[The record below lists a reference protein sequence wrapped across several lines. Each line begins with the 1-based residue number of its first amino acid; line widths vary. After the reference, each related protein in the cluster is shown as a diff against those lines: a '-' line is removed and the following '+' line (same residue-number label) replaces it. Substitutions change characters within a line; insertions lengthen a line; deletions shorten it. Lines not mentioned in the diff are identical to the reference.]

1 MLGDELNFENIV
13 TGDELNDLFTE
24 TDDIEIPET
33 QEDSEKQESDKETT
47 TEVSTDT
54 LFSDEPESVS
64 SGEKDSQR
72 REDTTTDDS
81 GKTSQSSFYSSIAT
95 ALRDEGILPDLD
107 DDALKSIKSPEDFAK
122 AVENQVTSRFDE
134 RQKRIDEALGV
145 GVEPDEIKQYENTLA
160 YLNSIT
166 DDTIQ
171 DESEQGQQVRK
182 NLIYQDFVNKG
193 FSDARA
199 KREMEKSFTAGTDIE
214 DALESVQSNK
224 EHFNQQY
231 KELVKVAK
239 LKEDE
244 GVETIRKQTEE
255 LKTSIFAKE
264 PAFQTINLSDTQKQK
279 IYDNLTKPI
288 HKDKSGQYLTA
299 LQKAEKEDRTG
310 FMKNM
315 GIVFT
320 LTNGFK
326 DLDNLVGSVVK
337 KETRKSL
344 RDLEHVLSNTSRN
357 ADGNLTF
364 LSGVGG
370 DTDPESKIGLNLDI

>member
-1 MLGDELNFENIV
+1 
-13 TGDELNDLFTE
+13 
-24 TDDIEIPET
+24 
-33 QEDSEKQESDKETT
+33 
-47 TEVSTDT
+47 
-54 LFSDEPESVS
+54 
-64 SGEKDSQR
+64 
-72 REDTTTDDS
+72 
-81 GKTSQSSFYSSIAT
+81 
-95 ALRDEGILPDLD
+95 
-107 DDALKSIKSPEDFAK
+107 
-122 AVENQVTSRFDE
+122 
-134 RQKRIDEALGV
+134 
-145 GVEPDEIKQYENTLA
+145 
-160 YLNSIT
+160 
-166 DDTIQ
+166 
-171 DESEQGQQVRK
+171 
-182 NLIYQDFVNKG
+182 
-193 FSDARA
+193 
-199 KREMEKSFTAGTDIE
+199 MEKSFTAGTDIE

-224 EHFNQQY
+224 EHFSQQY
-231 KELVKVAK
+231 KELVKGAK

-264 PAFQTINLSDTQKQK
+264 PAFQTINLNDTQKQK

-288 HKDKSGQYLTA
+288 HKDKSGQFLTA
-299 LQKAEKEDRTG
+299 IQKAEREDRTD

-326 DLDNLVGSVVK
+326 DLDNLVGSIVK

>member
-13 TGDELNDLFTE
+13 TGDELTDLFTE
-24 TDDIEIPET
+24 TDNVETPET

-64 SGEKDSQR
+64 SDEKDSQR

-193 FSDARA
+193 FSDVRA

-224 EHFNQQY
+224 EHFSQQY
-231 KELVKVAK
+231 KELVKGAK

-244 GVETIRKQTEE
+244 DVETIRKQTEE

-264 PAFQTINLSDTQKQK
+264 PAFQTINLNDTQKQK

-288 HKDKSGQYLTA
+288 HKDKSGQFLTA
-299 LQKAEKEDRTG
+299 IQKAEREDRTD

-326 DLDNLVGSVVK
+326 DLDNLVGSIVK